1 MRTAEVG
8 HRNGVGKRGAK
19 GEANAIC
26 GEGQKAEEGSVC
38 KGEAASGRPPL
49 ARWKRRRRQHGCL
62 MPTAARR
69 WALSL
74 ALIGRCTRAM

>member
-38 KGEAASGRPPL
+38 LGVSSQRAAATGTL
-49 ARWKRRRRQHGCL
+49 K
-62 MPTAARR
+62 AA
-69 WALSL
+69 AAAAGLS
-74 ALIGRCTRAM
+74 C